1 MGGNV
6 AIQGKKDSPEIAQ
19 SCSAAQQCWV
29 ASIQTTLSQ
38 NQQKPCFRENSVA
51 VTSSNPY
58 FHRMEQH
65 QLERIQ
71 TSLQALGIPAW
82 LLCSFR
88 ESNPI
93 AARILGLTPDVHQ
106 SRRWAVMIPANGQPV
121 GLAHRIEPHIGKLM
135 PGHVVE
141 YSSQTEFIEGL
152 QKILAGC
159 KVVAM
164 EYSPNNAIPVIAKV
178 DAGTVELVRSFGI
191 EVIPSGDLI
200 ASLEAVLTQEQLDSA
215 ARAGA
220 SCRQVMMGAFD
231 LIGQAIGS
239 GQPITEFDVQEWI
252 LRQFAIRG
260 LVTDHSPNCSVGPN
274 GANPHYQPTAESA
287 ATINR
292 GDFVL
297 IDLWARER
305 TGDGIYGDITWV
317 GYVGEEIPEEFTEVF
332 EVVRAARDAAFD
344 AVAAAVASG
353 QKIDGA
359 TLDDAARKVIAD
371 AGYGEH
377 FIHRTGHSITTE
389 LHGAGANLDNYET
402 NDTRTI
408 LPGTSFSIEPGI
420 YLPGRFGIRS
430 ELDVIIT
437 HDGQAIATSEPRQME
452 VVKILGRK

>member
-1 MGGNV
+1 MWQLEGADCKAKHRWHPQKVNR
-6 AIQGKKDSPEIAQ
+6 
-19 SCSAAQQCWV
+19 SAGFSEKPRCPNQPHR
-29 ASIQTTLSQ
+29 LS
-38 NQQKPCFRENSVA
+38 S
-51 VTSSNPY
+51 
-58 FHRMEQH
+58 RMDQL

-71 TSLQALGIPAW
+71 ANLQSLGIPAW
-82 LLCSFR
+82 LLYSFR
-88 ESNPI
+88 DSNPI
-93 AARILGLTPDVHQ
+93 AARILGLTPEVHQ
-106 SRRWAVMIPANGQPV
+106 SRRWAVMVPAVGQPV

-141 YSSQTEFIEGL
+141 YSSQTEFVEGL
-152 QKILAGC
+152 RKILAGC
-159 KVVAM
+159 ASVAM

-178 DAGTVELVRSFGI
+178 DAGTVELVRSLGV
-191 EVIPSGDLI
+191 EVVPSGDLI
-200 ASLEAVLTQEQLDSA
+200 ASLEAVLSQEQLDSA

-220 SCRQVMMGAFD
+220 SCREVMMGAFR
-231 LIGQAIGS
+231 LIGESVRS

-252 LRQFAIRG
+252 LRQFALRG
-260 LVTDHSPNCSVGPN
+260 LVTDHPPNCSVGPN
-274 GANPHYQPTAESA
+274 SANPHYQPTAESTA
-287 ATINR
+287 AITR

-305 TGDGIYGDITWV
+305 TGDGVYGDITWV
-317 GYVGEEIPEEFTEVF
+317 GYVGEEVPEDVAEVF
-332 EVVRAARDAAFD
+332 GVVRAARDAAFD
-344 AVAAAVASG
+344 AAATAIAAG

-359 TLDDAARKVIAD
+359 TLDDAARKVIEA
-371 AGYGEH
+371 AGYGEY

-437 HDGQAIATSEPRQME
+437 HGGQAIATSEPRQME
-452 VVKILGRK
+452 VVKILEG